1 MFNPHT
7 SFKPPKISKKDEV
20 LKKHNAYFKYYGNRK
35 ILVSPTEKIIESIPE
50 NESIKDTFIRLGWID
65 RDGKIL

>member
-1 MFNPHT
+1 MFNPNT
-7 SFKPPKISKKDEV
+7 NFKCQKVSKKDEV
-20 LKKHNAYFKYYGNRK
+20 LKRHDAYFKQDGNRK
-35 ILVSPTEKIIESIPE
+35 ILVSPTEKIREIIPE

>member
-20 LKKHNAYFKYYGNRK
+20 LKRHNAYFKQYGNRK
-35 ILVSPTEKIIESIPE
+35 ILVSPTEKIIETIPE